1 MIEYDVSII
10 ADRISEALV
19 DASRHL
25 EDSLVERLH
34 QLHDATAEA
43 INALVKG
50 DTRQPRYEAS
60 LEMLRMIIENLSIA
74 DDRGIPMCQDTGM
87 VVAFIESGPDVP
99 LSSEEILGALDMGIR
114 NAVRKGFFRNSVV
127 DDPVFRRTNTGT
139 NLPAVVHWMPTGVRG
154 LRFRLMLKGFGSE
167 NCSALRMLNPT
178 AGPDGVVS
186 AVSEMVQAAGGKPC
200 PPIVLGVGIGG
211 TAERALQLS
220 KIALLRK
227 TGQSHPESAYADLE
241 HRIEKVVNRLAIGPG
256 GFGGPLTALGVAIE
270 HEPTHIAGLPVA
282 VSISCWAD
290 RKADVRFGGLDGT

>member
-1 MIEYDVSII
+1 MIAYDVSII
-10 ADRISEALV
+10 AHRISEALV

-25 EDSLVERLH
+25 EDSLVERL
-34 QLHDATAEA
+34 QLMHDATAEA
-43 INALVKG
+43 IDALVK
-50 DTRQPRYEAS
+50 DDVRRPRYEAS
-60 LEMLRMIIENLSIA
+60 LEVLRMIIENLQIA
-74 DDRGIPMCQDTGM
+74 NDRGIPMCQDTGM
-87 VVAFIESGPDVP
+87 VIAFIESGPDVP
-99 LSSEEILGALDMGIR
+99 LSDKEILDALDQGIKIAAR
-114 NAVRKGFFRNSVV
+114 DGFFRNSVV
-127 DDPVFRRTNTGT
+127 DDPVFERTNTGT
-139 NLPAVVHWMPTGVRG
+139 NLPAVVHWMPTTVRG

-167 NCSALRMLNPT
+167 NCSALKMLNPT

-186 AVSEMVQAAGGKPC
+186 AVSEMVRSAGGKPC

-227 TGQSHPESAYADLE
+227 TGEPHPEPAYAELE
-241 HRIEKVVNRLAIGPG
+241 QRIEEAVHRLEIGPG

-290 RKADVRFGGLDGT
+290 RKADVRFGGSDGT